1 RNENQLPFLCFA
13 LEKMV
18 ENVNYDLYTKN
29 LAAKKKMSVKEIN
42 DYNDKE
48 KNIPI
53 LTGPIRH
60 GLFLT
65 FQEFKNN
72 KPSVLSFTKRKIN
85 KKRIYEIVNEKGEVI
100 TSYFAFYDG
109 EKLAIGKPLSGLFS
123 SKISQD
129 YYSVYRIGSTFVFFE
144 NHVLNDRYEVGVSDT

>member
-1 RNENQLPFLCFA
+1 MKYQKIEIDHLSKQNIYARFEYYLSLNDAYAPVKRTDTIFQLTPDAKVEDFSARNENQLPFLCFA

-18 ENVNYDLYTKN
+18 ENVNFDLYTKN

-42 DYNDKE
+42 EYNDKE

-53 LTGPIRH
+53 LTGPINH

-72 KPSVLSFTKRKIN
+72 K
-85 KKRIYEIVNEKGEVI
+85 
-100 TSYFAFYDG
+100 
-109 EKLAIGKPLSGLFS
+109 
-123 SKISQD
+123 
-129 YYSVYRIGSTFVFFE
+129 
-144 NHVLNDRYEVGVSDT
+144 